1 KTVRIVAVLIEKSAI
16 RCSDYGGGSDTTLYN
31 NDGQSPIPS
40 YMTILG
46 DFIYWTTV
54 IPLVRIYRTC
64 ITNHQT
70 DHMFSPD
77 VATNL
82 AYNGIVAV
90 RGGCHGGDDPDT
102 STNTTGVSSTTDDPH
117 VTTSH
122 TISAST
128 EKRGIRRVETV
139 GGDDSEMGPMTKKK
153 GKQFSKTGIEPRCVS
168 SCVGRDDGNY
178 QSCIG
183 CNVYVSCSNYK
194 AIDNRPC
201 PEDLVFDDT
210 EKSCMKTSATCAV
223 ERCRRPRIR
232 QNQEVTWSGIN
243 VGDTAEFTCHAEY
256 TLPDGGVARTVVCQP
271 SGQWSASPKCTV
283 RTCPAVPAVTNAFA
297 DTSASEIG
305 TIVTYTCQ
313 GGLRFRSGID
323 TEQIQ
328 CTTHREWFPDVDSC
342 QERCTTLPYFDHAVL
357 EEAGNGI
364 VSSSVQFLCRPGY
377 RFSDSSTLKSISC
390 QKNLEW
396 ELIDDCIVDA
406 CPQFTVIHAS
416 TITNIT
422 EVGMVAEV
430 KCETGFR
437 FADGT
442 TTRIVECASHR
453 KSDTR
458 VFNCHAVICN
468 NPPTVTNAE
477 RTVSGTL
484 FGAVVSFTCNDHLR
498 FADGETSKNV
508 TCLETGF
515 WSESD
520 LSCEADRCPSLPRL
534 HGTQPLNAPALA
546 NSVATYRC
554 QPGHM
559 FTDGSSRQVVLCNG
573 THWNNTKDAC
583 HVMFCPPIPVISR
596 ASVDSN
602 ETKYGSEVN
611 ITCDRGFTFPTGR
624 SINVICNETGGWTN
638 LVDACQELKCIPQPL
653 VHFAVSRVVETASH
667 GDTITYTCLSGYW
680 VRRGVFAQ
688 TIGCSDYGTW
698 LPKPVPCKATRCPA
712 LSTWAG
718 QYANT
723 SRHQAGTVVYVTCAD
738 EKVFADRSS
747 HAISTCSLNGV
758 WSPKVPDCVDRLPR
772 RKFTANL
779 KEATHSSMIG
789 AVAIAL
795 VGTIFCL
802 LIVVDAPAL
811 RDAFL
816 MFKNGPPPRIRNSK
830 LRTGAHQ
837 GASRV

>member
-1 KTVRIVAVLIEKSAI
+1 MLS
-16 RCSDYGGGSDTTLYN
+16 C
-31 NDGQSPIPS
+31 
-40 YMTILG
+40 
-46 DFIYWTTV
+46 
-54 IPLVRIYRTC
+54 
-64 ITNHQT
+64 
-70 DHMFSPD
+70 
-77 VATNL
+77 L
-82 AYNGIVAV
+82 A
-90 RGGCHGGDDPDT
+90 PT
-102 STNTTGVSSTTDDPH
+102 SV
-117 VTTSH
+117 VTT
-122 TISAST
+122 
-128 EKRGIRRVETV
+128 
-139 GGDDSEMGPMTKKK
+139 
-153 GKQFSKTGIEPRCVS
+153 EPRCVS
-168 SCVGRDDGNY
+168 SCVGRDGGDY

-183 CNVYVSCSNYK
+183 CNVYVTCSQGT

-201 PEDLVFDDT
+201 PGDSVWDDT
-210 EKSCMKTSATCAV
+210 EKRCMKTSTTCGDHIDTVTTSTDEPSTSADQPSTSYDKPYPSIDKPTQTDKPSTSTEQPPTTTVSLTPDAYHAV
-223 ERCRRPRIR
+223 KRCRRPRIR
-232 QNQEVTWSGIN
+232 QHQEVTWSGIN

-256 TLPDGGVARTVVCQP
+256 TLPEGGVARTVVCQP
-271 SGQWSASPKCTV
+271 SGQWSASPKCT
-283 RTCPAVPAVTNAFA
+283 AVPTVTNAFA
-297 DTSASEIG
+297 DTNAAEIG

-323 TEQIQ
+323 TAQIQ

-342 QERCTTLPYFDHAVL
+342 QDRCTTLPYFDHAVL
-357 EEAGNGI
+357 GEGVNGL
-364 VSSSVQFLCRPGY
+364 VSSSARFLCIPGY
-377 RFSDSSTLKSISC
+377 RFPDGSTLKSINC

-396 ELIDDCIVDA
+396 ELIDDCIVDI
-406 CPQFTVIHAS
+406 CPQFTVTHAS
-416 TITNIT
+416 SSTNIT

-430 KCETGFR
+430 KCDTGFR
-437 FADGT
+437 FEDGS
-442 TTRIVECASHR
+442 TTRIIECASQK

-458 VFNCHAVICN
+458 VFNCQAVICN
-468 NPPTVTNAE
+468 NPPTVTNAA

-508 TCLETGF
+508 TCLQTGF

-534 HGTQPLNAPALA
+534 SGTRPLSALALA

-573 THWNNTKDAC
+573 THWNNTSDAC
-583 HVMFCPPIPVISR
+583 HVMFCPRIPVISR

-602 ETKYGSEVN
+602 ETKFGSEVN

-638 LVDACQELKCIPQPL
+638 LVDACQELKCTPQPL
-653 VHFAVSRVVETASH
+653 VHFAASRVVGTASH

-680 VRRGVFAQ
+680 VRRGVFTQ
-688 TIGCSDYGTW
+688 NISCSAYGEW
-698 LPKPVPCKATRCPA
+698 QPKPTHCIATRCPA

-718 QYANT
+718 QYVNT

-747 HAISTCSLNGV
+747 HAISTCSLDGV

-772 RKFTANL
+772 QKFTAHL

-795 VGTIFCL
+795 VGAIFCL

-816 MFKNGPPPRIRNSK
+816 MFKNGPPPRIRRRK

-837 GASRV
+837 GASRSVAMQTELDSSLIRTQAQLDNGTIDDGRELIEHNNTKFDIVVLRLH